1 MFKEQ
6 LRSSQEWRICYPYS
20 KKVGRG
26 VSQRAWVMLGV
37 VDSESYGDLSL
48 PYGIL
53 YNPVE

>member
-6 LRSSQEWRICYPYS
+6 LRSSPEWHICYPYS
-20 KKVGRG
+20 KKVGRDA
-26 VSQRAWVMLGV
+26 SQQAWAMLEV
-37 VDSESYGDLSL
+37 ADSGSCGDLSL